1 MFFIC
6 LVPYNHL
13 CLYYFLILC
22 SYFHFL
28 FLILLATRHVLP
40 FTIFDSISLKP
51 SSYITETRKT
61 LRSPRRKK
69 KCRVNYNQNKC
80 SSIIIYG
87 AKYEFF
93 LSPYSHSYSH
103 ITILWQKN
111 FLTIFHTENYHWTA
125 NEIK

>member
-22 SYFHFL
+22 SYFHLL

-40 FTIFDSISLKP
+40 FTIFDSISLQH
-51 SSYITETRKT
+51 SSYITEIRKT
-61 LRSPRRKK
+61 LHSPRRKK
-69 KCRVNYNQNKC
+69 KCRINYNQNKC
-80 SSIIIYG
+80 SSTMIYG

-93 LSPYSHSYSH
+93 LSPYAVLFTYYYFVTKKSLNNIPYRKLH
-103 ITILWQKN
+103 
-111 FLTIFHTENYHWTA
+111 
-125 NEIK
+125 